1 MAGDKLQGHLL
12 EIVISFVLAFL
23 LLYFRDWFARL
34 IINFQNTVWGFHYG
48 EREIRATKFVA
59 VTVACFVILFDIL
72 VVLGIIKFR

>member
-12 EIVISFVLAFL
+12 EIAISFILALL
-23 LLYFRDWFARL
+23 LLYFRDRLARL
-34 IINFQNTVWGFHYG
+34 IVNFQNTVWGFHYG

-59 VTVACFVILFDIL
+59 VIVACFLILLDIL